1 MKSVGKHSCWSAF
14 LFLDKMHCANGANG
28 VASFGVSV
36 LSELG
41 VFGVMAFHESSQ
53 LSSAH

>member
-1 MKSVGKHSCWSAF
+1 MKSVGKYSCWSAF
-14 LFLDKMHCANGANG
+14 LFLDKMHCANG

-36 LSELG
+36 LPELG